1 MEELQGSQNK
11 HGKVYT
17 LLTVKASLIQCS
29 VCIAMLAAVRPAAGQ
44 TAATKASAADRAA
57 GEKIFRS
64 HCASCHGL
72 NGSGGSGPSLTTGV
86 FYHGSTDADLYRN
99 ISEGIPGTAMP
110 DQFFS
115 SAQIWQIVAYV
126 RAISSAPVR
135 PKLTGDARHGAQLFR
150 DKGCLECHL
159 VKGEGGVRG
168 PDLSL
173 IGSQRSPAYLR
184 ESITDP
190 GAVVAPEYWVAK
202 LVTKDGKSHAGF
214 VLNQD
219 SYAVQLLDF
228 DSGLRMV
235 ERSDLKDFGIDRGS
249 IMPSYKGKLSV
260 AELDDLVA
268 YLASLERPRGGAK

>member
-1 MEELQGSQNK
+1 
-11 HGKVYT
+11 
-17 LLTVKASLIQCS
+17 LI
-29 VCIAMLAAVRPAAGQ
+29 VMLAATTLADGQ
-44 TAATKASAADRAA
+44 SASSQANVADRAA

-72 NGSGGSGPSLTTGV
+72 NGAGGNGPSLTTGV

-126 RAISSAPVR
+126 RAISSTPVR
-135 PKLTGDARHGAQLFR
+135 PRLTGNARHGAQLFR

-173 IGSQRSPAYLR
+173 IGSQRSVGYLR
-184 ESITDP
+184 ESITNP
-190 GAVVAPEYWVAK
+190 GAVVAPDYWVARI
-202 LVTKDGKSHAGF
+202 VTKDGRNRAGF
-214 VLNQD
+214 IMNQD
-219 SYAVQLLDF
+219 SHAVQILDLE
-228 DSGLRMV
+228 GNLQMI
-235 ERSDLKDFGIDRGS
+235 ERSDFKDFGIDRSS
-249 IMPSYKGKLSV
+249 IMPSYKGKLAE

-268 YLASLERPRGGAK
+268 FLASLERPRESRK

>member
-1 MEELQGSQNK
+1 
-11 HGKVYT
+11 
-17 LLTVKASLIQCS
+17 
-29 VCIAMLAAVRPAAGQ
+29 MLAAISLAAGQ
-44 TAATKASAADRAA
+44 TANSQANEADRAA

-72 NGSGGSGPSLTTGV
+72 HGAGGSGPSLITGV
-86 FYHGSTDADLYRN
+86 FYHGASDADLYRN

-126 RAISSAPVR
+126 RSISSTPVR
-135 PKLTGDARHGAQLFR
+135 PRLRGNAVHGAQLFR
-150 DKGCLECHL
+150 SKGCLDCHL

-173 IGSQRSPAYLR
+173 IGSQRSPAFLR
-184 ESITDP
+184 ESMTDP

-202 LVTKDGKSHAGF
+202 ILTKDGRNRTGF
-214 VLNQD
+214 LMNED
-219 SYAVQLLDF
+219 TYAVQLLDF
-228 DSGLRMV
+228 DAGLQMV
-235 ERSDLKDFGIDRGS
+235 QRSDMKDFGIDRGS
-249 IMPSYKGKLSV
+249 IMPSYKGKLNE

-268 YLASLERPRGGAK
+268 FLASLERPPEIKR

>member
-1 MEELQGSQNK
+1 MLAGVTLTAGQKPGSQ
-11 HGKVYT
+11 
-17 LLTVKASLIQCS
+17 AE
-29 VCIAMLAAVRPAAGQ
+29 
-44 TAATKASAADRAA
+44 ADREA
-57 GEKIFRS
+57 GAKIFRS
-64 HCASCHGL
+64 HCASCHGV
-72 NGSGGSGPSLTTGV
+72 NGTGGAGPSLAAGV

-126 RAISSAPVR
+126 RSISSAPVR
-135 PKLTGDARHGAQLFR
+135 RPLKGDAHHGAQLFR
-150 DKGCLECHL
+150 DKGCVECHL
-159 VKGEGGVRG
+159 VKGAGGMRG

-190 GAVVAPEYWVAK
+190 GAAVAPEYWVAK
-202 LVTKDGKSHAGF
+202 IVPRDGRNRTGF
-214 VLNQD
+214 VMNQD

-228 DSGLRMV
+228 DAGLLTMQ
-235 ERSDLKDFGIDRGS
+235 RSDIKDFGIDRSS
-249 IMPSYKGKLSV
+249 IMPSYKGKLSE

-268 YLASLERPRGGAK
+268 FLASLKRNLEIRK

>member
-1 MEELQGSQNK
+1 MQ
-11 HGKVYT
+11 T
-17 LLTVKASLIQCS
+17 SLKRCA
-29 VCIAMLAAVRPAAGQ
+29 VLAAALAAAGL
-44 TAATKASAADRAA
+44 ASAQSSSTAADRAA

-64 HCASCHGL
+64 HCAGCHGL
-72 NGSGGSGPSLTTGV
+72 KGTGGTGPSLTSGI

-115 SAQIWQIVAYV
+115 SAQIWQVVAYV
-126 RAISSAPVR
+126 RAIGSAPLRSRVAGNR
-135 PKLTGDARHGAQLFR
+135 RRGAELFR
-150 DKGCLECHL
+150 DQGCAGCHL

-168 PDLSL
+168 PDLSV
-173 IGSQRSPAYLR
+173 IGSQRSVAYLR

-190 GAVVAPEYWVAK
+190 GAVVAPEYWVARA
-202 LVTKDGKSHAGF
+202 VTKDGSQRAGF

-228 DSGLRMV
+228 ENGLQMLQ
-235 ERSDLKDFGIDRGS
+235 RSDLKDFGMDRGS
-249 IMPSYKGKLSV
+249 IMPSYKGKLSE

-268 YLASLERPRGGAK
+268 YLASLERRRESGK

>member
-1 MEELQGSQNK
+1 
-11 HGKVYT
+11 
-17 LLTVKASLIQCS
+17 
-29 VCIAMLAAVRPAAGQ
+29 MLAVSQAVSLATGQ
-44 TAATKASAADRAA
+44 TASAQANEADRSA
-57 GEKIFRS
+57 GEKIFRG

-72 NGSGGSGPSLTTGV
+72 HGSGGSGPSLTTGV

-126 RAISSAPVR
+126 RSISSTPVR
-135 PKLTGDARHGAQLFR
+135 PQATGNARHGAQLFHDR
-150 DKGCLECHL
+150 GCSGCHL

-173 IGSQRSPAYLR
+173 IGSQRSLAYLR

-202 LVTKDGKSHAGF
+202 IVTKDGGNRAGF
-214 VLNQD
+214 IMNQD

-228 DSGLRMV
+228 EAGLRMI
-235 ERSDLKDFGIDRGS
+235 ERRDIKDFGIDRGS
-249 IMPSYKGKLSV
+249 IMPSYKGKLSE

-268 YLASLERPRGGAK
+268 FLASLERHREAGK

>member
-1 MEELQGSQNK
+1 ME
-11 HGKVYT
+11 V
-17 LLTVKASLIQCS
+17 VLIRCTI
-29 VCIAMLAAVRPAAGQ
+29 VLMMLAATRSTHAQ
-44 TAATKASAADRAA
+44 TARPQANAADRAA

-72 NGSGGSGPSLTTGV
+72 NGGGGSGPSLTTGI

-126 RAISSAPVR
+126 RGVSSRPVR
-135 PKLTGDARHGAQLFR
+135 PQVTGNGYKGAQLFR
-150 DKGCLECHL
+150 DKGCSGCHL

-173 IGSQRSPAYLR
+173 IGSQRSVAYLR

-190 GAVVAPEYWVAK
+190 GRIVAPEYWVAK
-202 LVTKDGKSHAGF
+202 LVTSDGRSRSGF

-219 SYAVQLLDF
+219 SYAVQILDF
-228 DSGLRMV
+228 DGGLQMIQ
-235 ERSDLKDFGIDRGS
+235 RSDLKDFGIDRGS
-249 IMPSYKGKLSV
+249 IMPSYKGKLSE

-268 YLASLERPRGGAK
+268 FLASLERPREIRK

>member
-1 MEELQGSQNK
+1 M
-11 HGKVYT
+11 KV
-17 LLTVKASLIQCS
+17 SLSRCAIFI
-29 VCIAMLAAVRPAAGQ
+29 VMLAATSVADAQ
-44 TAATKASAADRAA
+44 NTKSHADAADRAA

-72 NGSGGSGPSLTTGV
+72 NGAGGSGPSLTTGV

-115 SAQIWQIVAYV
+115 SAQLWQIVAYV
-126 RAISSAPVR
+126 RAISSTPTR
-135 PKLTGDARHGAQLFR
+135 PRLRGNPNHGAQLFR

-173 IGSQRSPAYLR
+173 IGSQRSPGYLR

-190 GAVVAPEYWVAK
+190 GAVVAPDYWVARI
-202 LVTKDGKSHAGF
+202 VTRDGRNHAGF
-214 VLNQD
+214 IMNQD
-219 SYAVQLLDF
+219 SYALQILDS
-228 DSGLRMV
+228 DGKLQMI
-235 ERSDLKDFGIDRGS
+235 ERSDFKDFVIDRGS
-249 IMPSYKGKLSV
+249 TMPSYKGKLTE

-268 YLASLERPRGGAK
+268 FLSSLERPREVRK